1 MPQLIEF
8 AIKHWDLFLA
18 LAIILVMLY
27 GGPIGRRIRGYQ
39 ETDASGAVRLM
50 NHMEAVLVD
59 VRELKEYQEG
69 HISDSLHIPLS
80 RFDTEAGTL
89 EKFREKPMIV
99 TCRSGHRSAIACGKL
114 RKQGFETVYNLKGGM
129 LAWQDAGLPLSKAGK
144 KKNRK

>member
-8 AIKHWDLFLA
+8 ATKHWDLFLA
-18 LAIILVMLY
+18 LIIILAMLY
-27 GGPIGRRIRGYQ
+27 GGPIGRRIRGYK

-50 NHMEAVLVD
+50 NHMDAVLID
-59 VRELKEYQEG
+59 VREPKEYQEG
-69 HISDSLHIPLS
+69 HVAEAHHIPLS
-80 RFDTEAGTL
+80 NFDKEVDTL
-89 EKFREKPMIV
+89 EKFRQKPMIV
-99 TCRSGHRSAIACGKL
+99 VCRSGHRSAIACGRL